1 MNKYLRA
8 ALQQINLHGQVCS
21 YAVVQEGTYDV
32 ETGSTS
38 NTETSYSV
46 KMYKKH
52 IRATQYNYPNLVGRD
67 VAMFYLVNYNLGF
80 TPAVRDKI
88 TLGSDT
94 YTVDSIQS
102 HAAEGAVVLF
112 RIIAVKQ

>member
-21 YAVVQEGTYDV
+21 YAVVQEGAYDV
-32 ETGSTS
+32 ETGSNS

-67 VAMFYLVNYNLGF
+67 VAMFYLVNYNLAF

-88 TLGSDT
+88 TLGFDT